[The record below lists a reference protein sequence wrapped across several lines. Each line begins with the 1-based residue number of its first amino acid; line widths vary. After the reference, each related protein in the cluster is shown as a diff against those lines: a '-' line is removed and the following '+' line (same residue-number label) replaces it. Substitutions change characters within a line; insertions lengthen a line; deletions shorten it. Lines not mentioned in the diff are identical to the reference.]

1 MQNKPGRPNREEEKD
16 MTTQNA
22 NWKKVRVGSR
32 IAVYFDDA
40 RCYYACKVLK
50 KEDRTCKGTDNA
62 SNFFLEFEDDSTEW
76 KNLAK
81 SKFRWQDFYV
91 HTDDEGEVEAIRDH
105 DNEEVSEEE
114 EEEESF
120 DDGEVVDDNGD
131 GKLVNDE
138 AMEVDGEENEFT
150 DDEGSPSDDAS
161 SEVGAAAAPKTCNS
175 KSKDKKKDVGKK
187 EDEEDDKESEDLNE
201 EEENEDSENL
211 NDGDSD
217 KESEGPPQKVTNK
230 RKSNASNAKAPKSK
244 KQSKKDSTK
253 VVEDD
258 EGSEATP
265 TMQSEEDESNIVTP
279 PPAKRSPAKK
289 GAKKPAPKGNGRKKA
304 SPVSPDTKP
313 QKKKRMTIK
322 DVKKAHEKKE
332 TPKGDALLSVMLVHH
347 MTGTKGLAFES
358 IVSDLGYKP
367 NNKTLEHTWKGLR
380 SLKLVEGAGRGK
392 KQVFWLTKKGIDK
405 IAPDEEYKDEL
416 ANPPKTTPELHERIK
431 ANAVNEYGIQIFD
444 FLLDAID
451 NDSFQSGSMLPEELA
466 TECGVK
472 KDSEGFLDA
481 LEELKDNG
489 YAIQDPK
496 AKEKLLLSDKCFLD

>member
-1 MQNKPGRPNREEEKD
+1 

-50 KEDRTCKGTDNA
+50 KEDRRCKGADNA
-62 SNFFLEFEDDSTEW
+62 SNFFLEYEDDSTEW

-91 HTDDEGEVEAIRDH
+91 DTDDEGEEEAVCDH
-105 DNEEVSEEE
+105 DNEELSEG
-114 EEEESF
+114 EEESF
-120 DDGEVVDDNGD
+120 DDGEVVDDNSD

-150 DDEGSPSDDAS
+150 DDEGPPSDDDS
-161 SEVGAAAAPKTCNS
+161 SDVGAAAAKNDESSPPKTCNR

-187 EDEEDDKESEDLNE
+187 EDGKESEDLNE
-201 EEENEDSENL
+201 EEENEDSDNL

-217 KESEGPPQKVTNK
+217 KESERPPPKKTNK
-230 RKSNASNAKAPKSK
+230 RKSNASNARAPKPS

-265 TMQSEEDESNIVTP
+265 TMQSEEDESNVVTP
-279 PPAKRSPAKK
+279 PPAKRTPVKN
-289 GAKKPAPKGNGRKKA
+289 GAKKPAPKRNGRKTA
-304 SPVSPDTKP
+304 SPDSPDTKP
-313 QKKKRMTIK
+313 SKKKRMTIK

-332 TPKGDALLSVMLVHH
+332 TSKGDALLSVMLVHH
-347 MTGTKGLAFES
+347 ITGTKSIAFET

-367 NNKTLEHTWKGLR
+367 KNKALEQTWKGLR
-380 SLKLVEGAGRGK
+380 SLKLVEGSGRGK
-392 KQVFWLTKKGIDK
+392 KQVFQLTKKGINK
-405 IAPDEEYKDEL
+405 IAPDEDYKDEL
-416 ANPPKTTPELHERIK
+416 ANPPKTTSELQERIK
-431 ANAVNEYGIQIFD
+431 ANAVNEYGNQIFD
-444 FLLDAID
+444 FLLDAVD
-451 NDSFQSGSMLPEELA
+451 NNSFQSGSMSPEELA

-472 KDSEGFLDA
+472 KDSEGFLEA

-489 YAIQDPK
+489 YAIQNPK
-496 AKEKLLLSDKCFLD
+496 AKKKLLLSEKCFLD